1 MVKGCKELVSS
12 LVLEHRN
19 SFETNREYSIR
30 SYRVYGKTIKSKLYE
45 DDSEER
51 FFHIYFNPSKQAA
64 ERVDSLSA
72 RLLELQKTKQ
82 EIEAKKVMDAFR
94 KSGKS
99 IQELMTFLEV

>member
-1 MVKGCKELVSS
+1 MARMRSISSIEKE
-12 LVLEHRN
+12 
-19 SFETNREYSIR
+19 I
-30 SYRVYGKTIKSKLYE
+30 SKVESDLL
-45 DDSEER
+45 
-51 FFHIYFNPSKQAA
+51 KAQ

-82 EIEAKKVMDAFR
+82 EIEAKKIMEAFR

>member
-1 MVKGCKELVSS
+1 MARMRSITS
-12 LVLEHRN
+12 I
-19 SFETNREYSIR
+19 ETEI
-30 SYRVYGKTIKSKLYE
+30 SKVESDLL
-45 DDSEER
+45 
-51 FFHIYFNPSKQAA
+51 KAQ

>member
-1 MVKGCKELVSS
+1 MARMRLISS
-12 LVLEHRN
+12 I
-19 SFETNREYSIR
+19 ETEI
-30 SYRVYGKTIKSKLYE
+30 SKVESDLL
-45 DDSEER
+45 
-51 FFHIYFNPSKQAA
+51 KAQ

-99 IQELMTFLEV
+99 IQELMIFLEV